1 MTNNKDHISVYVFRN
16 YLVTIIVAFISMITS
31 LMSFYQCSL
40 LEAVRRV
47 LLYDLYTTLYFMLI
61 WMVDY
66 IVFEISK
73 ILYDIYK
80 DKIFFNC
87 MCCHWNCYF
96 NYSCA

>member
-1 MTNNKDHISVYVFRN
+1 MANNKDHISVYVFRN

-73 ILYDIYK
+73 ICLSAPSNRNVLSPNTTS
-80 DKIFFNC
+80 FQ
-87 MCCHWNCYF
+87 
-96 NYSCA
+96 A